1 MLGIVEEEKHPLAG
15 QHLGEDV
22 LERAVGLLDH
32 VERPRGLPEHERR
45 VAKRRKRDPPDAV
58 GIGVSGE
65 GGGLQCEPGLPC
77 PTRPG
82 EGEQTSSGRRKQLGD
97 LGELAL
103 PAEEGRRRDGQIRAV
118 QGLERR
124 KAAVSEL
131 VNALRR
137 REVFQP
143 VLTEILQLELD
154 ELCRG
159 GRDEHLPPVADGG
172 DPRSSVD
179 VVADVP
185 FVGHE
190 RRPRVEADAHV
201 DLTGCERVRQRSRSC
216 ESAGRGRKRE
226 EEGVALRVD
235 LDPAFPAHASRTI
248 SPVLAERLRV
258 DLRAELVQEPRR
270 ALDVGEEEGDGAGR
284 KLVSHEA

>member
-15 QHLGEDV
+15 QHLGQDV
-22 LERAVGLLDH
+22 LEWAVGLLDH

-45 VAKRRKRDPPDAV
+45 VAKRRKRDPPDAI

-77 PTRPG
+77 PTGPG
-82 EGEQTSSGRRKQLGD
+82 EGEQTSSCRRKQLGD

-103 PAEEGRRRDGQIRAV
+103 PAEEGRRGDGQIRPV
-118 QGLERR
+118 QGFERR

-154 ELCRG
+154 ERAVAAETSTC
-159 GRDEHLPPVADGG
+159 PPWPTAAIRAARWTSS
-172 DPRSSVD
+172 PTYPSSVTSG
-179 VVADVP
+179 VP
-185 FVGHE
+185 VW
-190 RRPRVEADAHV
+190 RP
-201 DLTGCERVRQRSRSC
+201 T
-216 ESAGRGRKRE
+216 
-226 EEGVALRVD
+226 
-235 LDPAFPAHASRTI
+235 RTWI
-248 SPVLAERLRV
+248 
-258 DLRAELVQEPRR
+258 
-270 ALDVGEEEGDGAGR
+270 
-284 KLVSHEA
+284 